1 MLAHTATTT
10 TPLPVRFAVALLAGL
25 GAALLMNVPVNLLS
39 RGHVP
44 LDVAASALWRR
55 PIGEVTISETDAVHY
70 AAGMAAGAVFELVV
84 LVVEAVRPVAVV
96 LAGVVTLSELVAA
109 VVVTAFVFGWFAF
122 VVFPRYGGE
131 VHEDETERRTVVRQ
145 WAVSAATY
153 GLGMLVMVPIV
164 YVLLPV

>member
-1 MLAHTATTT
+1 MLAHTATTA
-10 TPLPVRFAVALLAGL
+10 TPLPIRFAVALLAGL
-25 GAALLMNVPVNLLS
+25 GAALLMNIPINLLS

-70 AAGMAAGAVFELVV
+70 AAGMAAGALFELLFVLLESIRPTVV
-84 LVVEAVRPVAVV
+84 VI
-96 LAGVVTLSELVAA
+96 AGLVTLTEIVAAALVATA
-109 VVVTAFVFGWFAF
+109 VFAGF
-122 VVFPRYGGE
+122 AVGVFPRYGGE
-131 VHEDETERRTVVRQ
+131 FHEDESERRTVVQQ

-153 GLGMLVMVPIV
+153 GLGILVMIPVV